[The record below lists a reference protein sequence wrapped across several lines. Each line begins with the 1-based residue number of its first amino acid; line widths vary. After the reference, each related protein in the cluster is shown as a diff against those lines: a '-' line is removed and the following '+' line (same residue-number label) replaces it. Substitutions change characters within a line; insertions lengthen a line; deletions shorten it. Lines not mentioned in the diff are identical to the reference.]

1 MKCKWLR
8 RWLHWVHRSVMSQL
22 NGQLSRPA
30 EGGDGH
36 GRDGAR
42 PAAGAARERERRGGR
57 RRRRRGDGGQDG
69 GLAGGPRVPLV
80 GVGRRRRRSTDRSG
94 PRVTT
99 VQQMLTFTLRNINR
113 LFFPAHWQ
121 RKKKRKKMSPAS
133 TELLPQVFPASLTPR
148 LRRARWNV
156 TAVRLEIRRHRCCW
170 AHTPSIKFWKFWLC
184 RLFFPSLLE
193 NPGHTFRHDYVN

>member
-80 GVGRRRRRSTDRSG
+80 GVGRRRRRSADRSG

-121 RKKKRKKMSPAS
+121 RKKKRKKKC
-133 TELLPQVFPASLTPR
+133 PR
-148 LRRARWNV
+148 HPLSSC
-156 TAVRLEIRRHRCCW
+156 LKCFQH
-170 AHTPSIKFWKFWLC
+170 
-184 RLFFPSLLE
+184 PSLLVSGGPVGMWPQSVSKSAGTAVVE
-193 NPGHTFRHDYVN
+193 LTRRQ

>member
-1 MKCKWLR
+1 
-8 RWLHWVHRSVMSQL
+8 MSQL

-69 GLAGGPRVPLV
+69 GLAGAPGVPLV
-80 GVGRRRRRSTDRSG
+80 GVGRRRRSADRSG

-99 VQQMLTFTLRNINR
+99 VQQMLTFTLRNIN
-113 LFFPAHWQ
+113 
-121 RKKKRKKMSPAS
+121 
-133 TELLPQVFPASLTPR
+133 
-148 LRRARWNV
+148 
-156 TAVRLEIRRHRCCW
+156 
-170 AHTPSIKFWKFWLC
+170 
-184 RLFFPSLLE
+184 
-193 NPGHTFRHDYVN
+193 